1 MDWKFW
7 KPEKHP
13 GEPTANWPVDIH
25 AALRHLLDLYERA
38 DALPFSSWAAPGIEF
53 SSDVRDIAQTGAR
66 GYQLALW
73 FWLFAEKHGA
83 LAARMARESFCLL
96 ADARHQG
103 SGDSIDQLLDLEN
116 RIAHVFETISAEQR
130 TFKQEGLTVQLPME
144 YFLASAYFR
153 LAPHSPYAAEHA
165 SDMQGDDYKVAAC
178 FRHATEQALSVF
190 RPMIEAVEFN
200 ATSLPN
206 WKWSAQAGAAE
217 RHLRRRFNNP
227 LFPLHRQM
235 VTAHDVHEARV
246 ADNRALQDIRHELND
261 LAREFY
267 STNDLPLNWRPFL
280 DDFRERLD
288 LLEDRRVIVG
298 GANDGLGDA
307 IAEVRRNV
315 LDAWRGAIQK
325 NRQSLTA
332 LDQEEARRTERRAML
347 IDSDWTA
354 QLFSQGSLIPSDE
367 IVPALLSEPPGEV
380 ERAVT
385 CMQAD
390 PRLHE
395 TLATCR
401 VSARRLVESL
411 RAAGHDVPDVSE
423 KLRILDGA
431 PGQVP
436 A

>member
-13 GEPTANWPVDIH
+13 SEPAANAPVDIDV
-25 AALRHLLDLYERA
+25 ALRQLLDLYERA

-53 SSDVRDIAQTGAR
+53 SSNVRGIAQAGAR

-96 ADARHQG
+96 ANAARPG
-103 SGDSIDQLLDLEN
+103 SGDSIDELLDLEN
-116 RIAHVFETISAEQR
+116 RLAHTFETISAERR
-130 TFKQEGLTVQLPME
+130 TFEQDGLTVQLPME
-144 YFLASAYFR
+144 YFLASAYFK
-153 LAPHSPYAAEHA
+153 LAPTSPYAEEHA
-165 SDMQGDDYKVAAC
+165 SDMQGDDYKLAAC

-190 RPMIEAVEFN
+190 RPMIQAVEFN
-200 ATSLPN
+200 TTSLPN
-206 WKWSAQAGAAE
+206 WKWSVQAGAAE
-217 RHLRRRFNNP
+217 RHLRRRHNNP

-267 STNDLPLNWRPFL
+267 STRELPLNWRSFL
-280 DDFRERLD
+280 DGFRERLD
-288 LLEDRRVIVG
+288 ILEDRRLIAG

-307 IAEVRRNV
+307 IAEVRREV
-315 LDAWRGAIQK
+315 LNAWRGAIQK

-332 LDQEEARRTERRAML
+332 LEQEEAQRAEHRAML
-347 IDSDWTA
+347 VGSDWTA
-354 QLFSQGSLIPSDE
+354 QLFSQGSLIPPDE
-367 IVPALLSEPPGEV
+367 IVPALLSEPPVEF

-385 CMQAD
+385 CMQSD
-390 PRLHE
+390 PRLRE
-395 TLATCR
+395 TLANCR
-401 VSARRLVESL
+401 VSAHRLVESL

-423 KLRILDGA
+423 KLRILDGT